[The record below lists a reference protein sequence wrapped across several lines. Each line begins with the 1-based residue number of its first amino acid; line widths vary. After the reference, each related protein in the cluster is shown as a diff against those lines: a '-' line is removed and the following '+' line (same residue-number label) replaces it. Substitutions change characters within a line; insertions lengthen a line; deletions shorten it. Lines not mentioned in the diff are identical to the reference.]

1 MLAAQLRRI
10 VAAAARQPAMG
21 ALAAACSD
29 LTRQLPT
36 LPPAPKVAA
45 RLRRALA
52 AGWADQVL
60 LLAEGVCMQLGS
72 GQLPCSRLCA
82 GCSRTVEV
90 GCQPYA
96 LSWDLAMR
104 IA

>member
-21 ALAAACSD
+21 ALGAACSD
-29 LTRQLPT
+29 LKQPLPT
-36 LPPAPKVAA
+36 LPPPPKVAA

-60 LLAEGVCMQLGS
+60 AAC
-72 GQLPCSRLCA
+72 
-82 GCSRTVEV
+82 
-90 GCQPYA
+90 
-96 LSWDLAMR
+96 
-104 IA
+104 